1 VRDRFPWIAVG
12 ILLFSYVLWNY
23 LASSAKRSE
32 HAETLST
39 YRALPDGARGIF
51 LLAKS
56 HNLPV
61 QRSQVPFQQL
71 SEKDALIILGANLQ
85 EPLNAPAWR
94 TQESETQTLLKL
106 IQNGMTVVFVIHGS
120 ATQDSHPQNPKL
132 ESLPNEATEK
142 FLEAFDVRLSQ
153 IKSEMEE
160 DTPPPETLSPAFPS
174 PYLIGVNK
182 LKATPTHFIQINP
195 EKTLPLLSADNSHET
210 KYAAVIAPLGQGKL
224 IFIAA
229 PTLAINR
236 NLLSED
242 NATFWLHML
251 QALAKEHREIFFD
264 ESHHGFEE
272 KITIAKLGAGYNL
285 QYVIFQLILAAVL
298 WFFSLKHFGRPKA
311 PVEMAQYESAV
322 YFQGQSHVLQAG
334 KHYSH
339 AANVILQRLVEEFIQ
354 HFSLQPK
361 TQLSTLIEHLNSLHA
376 EKAAQALESLA
387 QTAVETQSNP
397 SLLALAR
404 QATAIRQHFL
414 PKKDKENESG

>member
-1 VRDRFPWIAVG
+1 VHDRFPWVAVG
-12 ILLFSYVLWNY
+12 ILLSSYVLWNY

-51 LLAKS
+51 LLAQS

-61 QRSQVPFQQL
+61 RRSQTPFQQL
-71 SEKDALIILGANLQ
+71 SEKDALIILGSNLQ
-85 EPLNAPAWR
+85 EPLHAPAWR
-94 TQESETQTLLKL
+94 IPESETETLLKR

-120 ATQDSHPQNPKL
+120 ATQNNHSQNLKL
-132 ESLPNEATEK
+132 VSLPNETTEK
-142 FLEAFDVRLSQ
+142 FLEAFDIQLSE
-153 IKSEMEE
+153 IEE
-160 DTPPPETLSPAFPS
+160 NNEVFKETLFPAFPS

-182 LKATPTHFIQINP
+182 LKATPTHFIQIDP
-195 EKTLPLLSADNSHET
+195 TKALPLLSVGDTPEIKH
-210 KYAAVIAPLGQGKL
+210 AAVIAPLGQGKL

-229 PTLAINR
+229 PTLAINQ
-236 NLLSED
+236 NLLSAD

-251 QALAKEHREIFFD
+251 QALSKEHREILFD

-272 KITIAKLGAGYNL
+272 KITIAKLGAGYDL
-285 QYVIFQLILAAVL
+285 EYVIFQLLFAAVL

-311 PVEMAQYESAV
+311 PVDMAQYESAI
-322 YFQGQSHVLQAG
+322 YFQGQSHVLQTG

-339 AANVILQRLVEEFIQ
+339 AANVIVQRVVEEFIQ
-354 HFSLQPK
+354 HFSLKPQ
-361 TQLSTLIEHLNSLHA
+361 TQASTLIEYLKSLHA
-376 EKAAQALESLA
+376 ENAAQALESLTRA
-387 QTAVETQSNP
+387 ALETQSNS

-414 PKKDKENESG
+414 AKKDKENEPG